1 MRVFYRFAIFV
12 CILTTLLIFA
22 PFAAAQDDLNLSLN
36 NPTAGTLTAT
46 VPQQTWRF
54 QIGQAQTLSLD
65 VARSSGNSV
74 LIVILNQMNNAD
86 TPLQL
91 IKARGDTTGRVYI
104 PQLYLEA
111 GSYALTVTG
120 DLVAVGGETVDYYIL
135 LATVGTP
142 VGPTANVATFT
153 PSPTVNRTATPIPS
167 NNATQIAEDEVGIS
181 GFKLIE
187 SGEALEFGEMREGIF
202 EQEGDIHQ
210 FTFFGT
216 TDMVVTLSFSRMD
229 EEATFDPYLR
239 LQAPDGTIIAED
251 DDIVPTTLDSV
262 INSIILPA
270 DGTYTV
276 YAGSATGFGVGSYLI
291 GIGIGVTV
299 ADVERGTLAPDF
311 TQTATLEFYGARD
324 RWLIGLQAG
333 DVVTIYL
340 KRVDN
345 ATTFDPMV
353 ELVAP
358 GGESLA
364 FDDDSGGDNNALITD
379 LIVSETGLYSIHVAG
394 FGNSELGTYELR
406 WSRETATPPASTPS
420 PITTTRPSP
429 SPSATT
435 RLLPSST
442 PTPTTSN
449 VSQLPSPQAAP
460 TSVSPTATVFA
471 TAAAVLP
478 PAGSERGSVSEGGV
492 FERQIDIP
500 AGDSLLVFVEGYWS
514 FDAILELVDPSGVV
528 IEMVD
533 DVGFNTTFDRNPRL
547 TVIIPV
553 EGRYVLRVYGY
564 EGSAGEFSLNWRVQ

>member
-1 MRVFYRFAIFV
+1 MRVFYRFAIFACV
-12 CILTTLLIFA
+12 LMALLIFA
-22 PFAAAQDDLNLSLN
+22 PFAVAQDDLNLSLN

-46 VPQQTWRF
+46 MPQQTWRF
-54 QIGQAQTLSLD
+54 QIGQTQTLSLD
-65 VARSSGNSV
+65 VARSTGNSV

-120 DLVAVGGETVDYYIL
+120 DLVAIGGETVDYYIL

-153 PSPTVNRTATPIPS
+153 PNPTVNRTATPIPS
-167 NNATQIAEDEVGIS
+167 NNATQIAGDEVGIS

-187 SGEALEFGEMREGIF
+187 SGEVLEFGEMREGVF

-239 LQAPDGTIIAED
+239 LQSPDGTIIAED

-262 INSIILPA
+262 INSVILPA

-333 DVVTIYL
+333 DVVTVYL

-345 ATTFDPMV
+345 TTTFDPMV

-364 FDDDSGGDNNALITD
+364 FDDDSGGDSNALITD
-379 LIVSETGLYSIHVAG
+379 LTITETGLYSIHVAG
-394 FGNSELGTYELR
+394 FGNSDLGTYELR
-406 WSRETATPPASTPS
+406 WSRETATPSIPSTPS
-420 PITTTRPSP
+420 PT
-429 SPSATT
+429 ATT

-449 VSQLPSPQAAP
+449 VSQLPSPQATP
-460 TSVSPTATVFA
+460 TSVSPTATNLA

-564 EGSAGEFSLNWRVQ
+564 ENSAGEFSLNWRVQ

>member
-1 MRVFYRFAIFV
+1 MRVFYRFAIFACV
-12 CILTTLLIFA
+12 LTTLLIFV
-22 PFAAAQDDLNLSLN
+22 PFAAAQDDLNLPLN
-36 NPTAGTLTAT
+36 NPTAGTLTAA

-65 VARSSGNSV
+65 VARSTGNSV
-74 LIVILNQMNNAD
+74 LIVILNQMNSAD

-135 LATVGTP
+135 LATVGSP
-142 VGPTANVATFT
+142 IAPTADVATFT
-153 PSPTVNRTATPIPS
+153 PSPTANRTATPIPS

-262 INSIILPA
+262 INSVILAA

-345 ATTFDPMV
+345 TTTFDPMV

-379 LIVSETGLYSIHVAG
+379 LTVTETGLYSIHVAG
-394 FGNSELGTYELR
+394 FGNNELGTYELR
-406 WSRETATPPASTPS
+406 WSRETATPAIPST
-420 PITTTRPSP
+420 PSP

-449 VSQLPSPQAAP
+449 VSQLPSPQATP
-460 TSVSPTATVFA
+460 ILVSPTATILA